1 MLMRCFG
8 VLMDRAVRIN
18 VSIYVRML
26 VDMDHARRVMI
37 LDQTMQSVRAIAAGR
52 KCDRWGKHTE
62 RVEQRQRGC
71 CP

>member
-8 VLMDRAVRIN
+8 VLMDRAVRMN

-37 LDQTMQSVRAIAAGR
+37 LDQTMHSVRAIAGR